1 MNIQGLD
8 HYTLRSNKLQQTRD
22 FYCRVVGLS
31 EGYRPAFAFPGHWL
45 YAADKPVLHLVAAEQ
60 DPALEAYLGQRRS
73 TNGSGVVDHLAF
85 RGADLS
91 AMPHKLLALE
101 LHFRERQ
108 VPEILEHQLFLE
120 DPNGITVEMIFPFS
134 PDNKVLG
141 EAMPKLRF
149 R

>member
-1 MNIQGLD
+1 MQ
-8 HYTLRSNKLQQTRD
+8 
-22 FYCRVVGLS
+22 
-31 EGYRPAFAFPGHWL
+31 
-45 YAADKPVLHLVAAEQ
+45 
-60 DPALEAYLGQRRS
+60 
-73 TNGSGVVDHLAF
+73 
-85 RGADLS
+85 
-91 AMPHKLLALE
+91 HKLLELE